1 MRGYS
6 SVVNFVVLSILFV
19 KFVQAFFFP
28 LFSKRVTGE
37 SFHYIV
43 KERGEI
49 EKKMK
54 DERTMVN
61 GITVQQKL
69 RLKLLVLTSFKP
81 PWYLSKIVKFTKIIK
96 IGLHC
101 CNILPRPKRKTYE
114 IMNTSI
120 TCSLLSIVWSN
131 LMFNSPLANFF
142 SNDNKL
148 IVNYMNFHHILSHI
162 QWDKSRKSS
171 VIIILDTYSSTHN
184 KIAKITK

>member
-1 MRGYS
+1 
-6 SVVNFVVLSILFV
+6 
-19 KFVQAFFFP
+19 
-28 LFSKRVTGE
+28 
-37 SFHYIV
+37 
-43 KERGEI
+43 
-49 EKKMK
+49 MK
-54 DERTMVN
+54 DERTKVN

-69 RLKLLVLTSFKP
+69 RLKWLVLTSFKP
-81 PWYLSKIVKFTKIIK
+81 PWYLSKIVKFTKIIM
-96 IGLHC
+96 IRLNSS

-148 IVNYMNFHHILSHI
+148 IVNYINFYHILSHI